1 MTTIEATTV
10 TFKNIDEML
19 KVCKELAS
27 KNISMF
33 AESTVIQDLNGWTI
47 RVNRTCG
54 ESELIRDNRCDYD
67 RLNYRAAKAVFE
79 KVRNEYSK
87 LQGRLSTAVFLGE
100 KEPIVIFLRA
110 IEEALPRVKHGNP
123 KNFEFPLMTFFT

>member
-1 MTTIEATTV
+1 MTTIDATTV
-10 TFKNIDEML
+10 TFKNIDELL
-19 KVCKELAS
+19 KVCEELSS

-54 ESELIRDNRCDYD
+54 ESELISDSKCCNRI
-67 RLNYRAAKAVFE
+67 NYRGAKAIFE
-79 KVRNEYSK
+79 KVRHEYSK

-110 IEEALPRVKHGNP
+110 VEEVLPRFKSDSGKMVI
-123 KNFEFPLMTFFT
+123 FPN

>member
-1 MTTIEATTV
+1 MSTIEATTV
-10 TFKNIDEML
+10 TFKNIDELL
-19 KVCKELAS
+19 KVCEELAS

-54 ESELIRDNRCDYD
+54 ESELIRDARSDNRIS
-67 RLNYRAAKAVFE
+67 YRAAKAIFE
-79 KVRNEYSK
+79 KVRNDYSK

-110 IEEALPRVKHGNP
+110 VEEALPRFKR
-123 KNFEFPLMTFFT
+123 